1 MPIGFI
7 LPLAAVVWIA
17 SACSRLPRVLDVGNR
32 EFRLHRGITCEGIV
46 VATVNN
52 IKSLDDCVFP
62 CEEKM
67 CQAISIFEEV
77 LEAEHEQKT
86 TTVYKCNIL
95 KSVTMKTDNGR
106 DNPNTLCYEYT
117 PDIQ

>member
-17 SACSRLPRVLDVGNR
+17 SACSMQSQGYLESLMS
-32 EFRLHRGITCEGIV
+32 
-46 VATVNN
+46 ATESSGYTEASP
-52 IKSLDDCVFP
+52 SLDDCVFP